1 MPPPRN
7 PNQSPNDPRKRHQT
21 KQTDVNR
28 LWQRGDD
35 VAVADGMADM
45 TNDSDV
51 AIERSI
57 VVVIVVRLLLL
68 VGVLIVSVFVAV
80 VVWC

>member
-1 MPPPRN
+1 
-7 PNQSPNDPRKRHQT
+7 
-21 KQTDVNR
+21 
-28 LWQRGDD
+28 
-35 VAVADGMADM
+35 MADM
-45 TNDSDV
+45 TNDSDF

>member
-1 MPPPRN
+1 
-7 PNQSPNDPRKRHQT
+7 
-21 KQTDVNR
+21 
-28 LWQRGDD
+28 
-35 VAVADGMADM
+35 VADGMADM

>member
-1 MPPPRN
+1 
-7 PNQSPNDPRKRHQT
+7 
-21 KQTDVNR
+21 
-28 LWQRGDD
+28 
-35 VAVADGMADM
+35 MADM